1 MAVAAVVIVDD
12 GPYIDDDINEFSG
25 QVTDELLCCCCC
37 PLYEIIDDD
46 DDAGGW
52 QKFGKRND
60 PIIGET
66 DDTDVPSFDDMAVVD
81 EEEIIV
87 RCLSDD
93 DEHKSTFWCGCN
105 AGLLWWT
112 TAAEDGIIIDELWSL
127 MLAFFTEINCLALN
141 AEYAWLVVVIIGSNK
156 PG

>member
-1 MAVAAVVIVDD
+1 MAAVVIVDD

-25 QVTDELLCCCCC
+25 QVTDELLCCCC

-46 DDAGGW
+46 DDCAGGW
-52 QKFGKRND
+52 QKFGKRYD

-66 DDTDVPSFDDMAVVD
+66 DDDVPSFDDMAVVD
-81 EEEIIV
+81 VEIIV

-93 DEHKSTFWCGCN
+93 DEHKSTFWCGWLTT

-112 TAAEDGIIIDELWSL
+112 TAEDGIIIDELWSL